1 MNIIENEYITKQEL
15 CQMCNISESTAYKL
29 LKSKKIRFEKC
40 CDGLL
45 HYYKIP
51 MVDVINYMQERA
63 DKGYLTVNMS
73 IRMDTELKKQADAML
88 ADMGLNMTTA
98 MNMFLRQ
105 VVRQGKI
112 PFEIATD
119 IPNAETLAAMKKVDD
134 MISGKI
140 PAKKY
145 TSTDELFKDLE
156 S

>member
-1 MNIIENEYITKQEL
+1 M
-15 CQMCNISESTAYKL
+15 A
-29 LKSKKIRFEKC
+29 
-40 CDGLL
+40 
-45 HYYKIP
+45 
-51 MVDVINYMQERA
+51 
-63 DKGYLTVNMS
+63 TVNMS

-119 IPNAETLAAMKKVDD
+119 IPNAETLAAMREVDD
-134 MISGKI
+134 MINGKI

>member
-1 MNIIENEYITKQEL
+1 M
-15 CQMCNISESTAYKL
+15 A
-29 LKSKKIRFEKC
+29 
-40 CDGLL
+40 
-45 HYYKIP
+45 
-51 MVDVINYMQERA
+51 
-63 DKGYLTVNMS
+63 TVNMS

-105 VVRQGKI
+105 VVRQGRI

-119 IPNAETLAAMKKVDD
+119 IPNAETLAAMKEVDD

-156 S
+156 L

>member
-1 MNIIENEYITKQEL
+1 M
-15 CQMCNISESTAYKL
+15 A
-29 LKSKKIRFEKC
+29 
-40 CDGLL
+40 
-45 HYYKIP
+45 
-51 MVDVINYMQERA
+51 
-63 DKGYLTVNMS
+63 TVNMS

-105 VVRQGKI
+105 VVRQGRI

-119 IPNAETLAAMKKVDD
+119 IPNSETLAAMKEVDD
-134 MISGKI
+134 MINGKI

>member
-1 MNIIENEYITKQEL
+1 M
-15 CQMCNISESTAYKL
+15 A
-29 LKSKKIRFEKC
+29 
-40 CDGLL
+40 
-45 HYYKIP
+45 
-51 MVDVINYMQERA
+51 
-63 DKGYLTVNMS
+63 TVNMS

-105 VVRQGKI
+105 VVRQGRI

-119 IPNAETLAAMKKVDD
+119 IPNGETVAAIQEMDD

-145 TSTDELFKDLE
+145 SSTDELFKDLDA
-156 S
+156 